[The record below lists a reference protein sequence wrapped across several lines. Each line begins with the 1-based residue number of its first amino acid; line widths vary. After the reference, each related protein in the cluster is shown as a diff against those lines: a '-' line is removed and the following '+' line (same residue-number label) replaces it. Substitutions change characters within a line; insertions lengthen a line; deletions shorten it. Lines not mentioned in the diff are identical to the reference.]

1 MTGRIH
7 RSMLAWA
14 IPIWLALASPAHA
27 QHAAPD
33 PGAEILARLQR
44 ANLID
49 DYYPDAVREVAASLA
64 QAAPGQWRGLR
75 VNEPH
80 RGGWLNVYV
89 VDSSRLDPDEPLVV
103 GDIELTPE
111 ALAGGALADEGTGTV
126 YVNAAAWKRMAAA
139 SMMKQA
145 GVVDDVTAGLAA
157 VDAYGLQATR
167 RYWDR
172 STLDADTSGS
182 RITGMLLRGALAFV
196 LAHEMGH
203 LQIGRSAAADA
214 AETRMRDVG
223 NLTERQ
229 KDERMAC
236 PETLYAEYQQRQ
248 RHEQAADMAAVR
260 LLGQQCRIGDDGEL
274 RHQIYVLG
282 TSWYFTA
289 AMADKL
295 LQMGRSSDSP
305 FIAQSLRTLIGEQL
319 YELAVAGAAESR
331 RTGGVKAAFP
341 KTHPPDYARAEAI
354 ETAFRSTP
362 CGGGDLDLS
371 GMQMMEFYRQSMCS
385 RLTGRQAGQ

>member
-1 MTGRIH
+1 MNGRIRR
-7 RSMLAWA
+7 RSLEWVIPAWLVLSVA
-14 IPIWLALASPAHA
+14 AHA
-27 QHAAPD
+27 QQAAP
-33 PGAEILARLQR
+33 GAGAPVLERLQR

-49 DYYPDAVREVAASLA
+49 DYYPDAVREVAVSLV
-64 QAAPGQWRGLR
+64 QAAPGQWRGVR

-80 RGGWLNVYV
+80 RGGWLNIYV
-89 VDSSRLDPDEPLVV
+89 VDADRLDDDEPLEV

-126 YVNAAAWKRMAAA
+126 YVNTAAWKRMAAA
-139 SMMKQA
+139 SMLKQA
-145 GVVDDVTAGLAA
+145 GAVGDITAGLAA

-172 STLDADTSGS
+172 STLDADTSET

-214 AETRMRDVG
+214 AELRMRDVG

-229 KDERMAC
+229 KDERLAC

-260 LLGQQCRIGDDGEL
+260 LLGQQCRIGEDGEL

-282 TSWYFTA
+282 TSWYFTVA
-289 AMADKL
+289 IADKL

-305 FIAQSLRTLIGEQL
+305 FIAQNLRNLIGAKL
-319 YELAVAGAAESR
+319 YEQAVANAAESR

-354 ETAFRSTP
+354 ERAFQSTP
-362 CGGGDLDLS
+362 CGGSDLDLS
-371 GMQMMEFYRQSMCS
+371 GMQMMELYRQAMCS